1 MCRNDFHAGC
11 EFGVAI
17 SAQASPPDP
26 APSVQTIHFGAGTNF
41 SAAVI
46 HAKLESLRKA
56 AAMGKDAGKFFKIV
70 LFFIKN
76 AKKTG
81 RQFLGLTQVPRDLVR
96 TLRMPFIGGIT
107 IRAFL
112 T

>member
-1 MCRNDFHAGC
+1 MCRDDFHAGC
-11 EFGVAI
+11 ELGVAN
-17 SAQASPPDP
+17 SAQASLRDP
-26 APSVQTIHFGAGTNF
+26 APSVQTFHFGAGTNF
-41 SAAVI
+41 SVTVI

-56 AAMGKDAGKFFKIV
+56 AAMGKDAGKVNKIV

-76 AKKTG
+76 AKNQVVSFGTSAGAKGTG
-81 RQFLGLTQVPRDLVR
+81 AHSAHAVHRGF
-96 TLRMPFIGGIT
+96 T